1 MRVRG
6 HMDWY
11 STPAHVPIYVK
22 ATADPLPIP
31 LSSADAASASLG
43 AGGAAGVGA
52 AVVGGGASVPD
63 IRRAQLLLARSIGG
77 DGGGG
82 VLPSNRSGME
92 RGAKLQ
98 ALAGVGGLNG
108 VYGARLGPPVVLLAL
123 AAAPSAL
130 ALALGARLLL
140 MRVRRKRISMGH

>member
-31 LSSADAASASLG
+31 LSSANAASASLG
-43 AGGAAGVGA
+43 AGGA